1 MCLISYL
8 LLLVLILVTVLRGNC
23 DIPVPYIHCISSDN
37 VVKILSV
44 ESTGDQW
51 PADVPFNISINGLSE
66 EMFVGGNLTLSINM
80 DGQPQPNRVF
90 PMKGVPRGP
99 VQFRL
104 EFPTD
109 PVPPGKYYL
118 DLQLSAVDE
127 NGLSLFCVSFILDRS
142 NSHQHQSVVINEGQ
156 DPSSASSIQISVV
169 APSSSTVS
177 SQFNPL
183 VGHRH
188 SHLPPLQGNGQIPP
202 LFSDKSRRSILRKSL
217 P

>member
-1 MCLISYL
+1 
-8 LLLVLILVTVLRGNC
+8 
-23 DIPVPYIHCISSDN
+23 
-37 VVKILSV
+37 VKILSV
-44 ESTGDQW
+44 ESTGDVW
-51 PADVPFNISINGLSE
+51 PAAVPFNISINGLSE
-66 EMFVGGNLTLSINM
+66 EVFIGGNLTLSINM
-80 DGQPQPNRVF
+80 DGQHQPNRVF
-90 PMKGVPRGP
+90 PMKGVPKGP
-99 VQFRL
+99 VQFRM

-142 NSHQHQSVVINEGQ
+142 NSHQHQSVMINEGQ

-183 VGHRH
+183 VGHSH
-188 SHLPPLQGNGQIPP
+188 SHLPPLQGNSQIPP
-202 LFSDKSRRSILRKSL
+202 LFSEKSRRGILRKSI